1 MTFLLDLKRM
11 EPILEVKNITKDFF
25 PAFSFTELLKLNFK
39 RAEATRAIDGLSF
52 TLNKGS
58 SLAILGPNGAGKT
71 TLLKIISTLI
81 LPDKGS
87 VNVNGYYL
95 EKQDEKIK
103 ASVGFAG
110 SAERSFYWRLT
121 GRQNLEFF
129 AAMYGFDKAAAA
141 SRICDLFKLF
151 GVAYQDKR
159 FDSYSTGMQQKFAL
173 MRALI
178 HDPPMLLLDEPTK
191 SLDYASSL
199 ELRSFIREVLVKKQ
213 RKTVIFAT
221 HQMDEALGFANILM
235 ILNYGR
241 LFAYGT
247 LEELRRKAGMPNGS
261 LGEIFMR
268 LTGGP
273 AQC

>member
-1 MTFLLDLKRM
+1 M
-11 EPILEVKNITKDFF
+11 EPILEVKDVTKDFF
-25 PAFSFTELLKLNFK
+25 PAFSLTELLKFNFK
-39 RAEATRAIDGLSF
+39 SARATRAIDSLSF
-52 TLNKGS
+52 TLDKGS
-58 SLAILGPNGAGKT
+58 SLGILGPNGAGKT
-71 TLLKIISTLI
+71 TLLKILSTLI

-87 VNVNGYYL
+87 VKVNGYYL

-103 ASVGFAG
+103 ASIGFAG
-110 SAERSFYWRLT
+110 SSERSFYWRLT
-121 GRQNLEFF
+121 GKQNLEFF
-129 AAMYGFDKAAAA
+129 AAMYGFDRAGCA
-141 SRICDLFKLF
+141 SRIHDLFKLF
-151 GVAYQDKR
+151 GVTYQDKR
-159 FDSYSTGMQQKFAL
+159 FDSYSAGMQQKFAL

-178 HDPPMLLLDEPTK
+178 HDPPILLLDEPTK

-199 ELRSFIREVLVKKQ
+199 ELRSFIKEVLVKKQ
-213 RKTVIFAT
+213 RKTVVFTT
-221 HQMDEALGFANILM
+221 HQMDEALGFADILM

-261 LGEIFMR
+261 LGDIFIR

>member
-11 EPILEVKNITKDFF
+11 EPIMEVNDVTKDFF
-25 PAFSFTELLKLNFK
+25 PAFSFTELLKFNFK
-39 RAEATRAIDGLSF
+39 RASTTRAIDRVSF
-52 TLNKGS
+52 TLDKGS

-71 TLLKIISTLI
+71 TLLKILSTLI

-87 VNVNGYYL
+87 VKINGSYL
-95 EKQDEKIK
+95 DARDEKIK
-103 ASVGFAG
+103 ASIGFAG
-110 SAERSFYWRLT
+110 VAERSFYWRLT

-129 AAMYGFDKAAAA
+129 SAMYGLDKARAG
-141 SRICDLFKLF
+141 SRICELFKLF
-151 GVAYQDKR
+151 GVTYQDKR

-178 HDPPMLLLDEPTK
+178 HDPPILLLDEPTK

-199 ELRSFIREVLVKKQ
+199 ELRSFIKEVLVKEQ
-213 RKTVIFAT
+213 RKTVVFTT
-221 HQMDEALGFANILM
+221 HQMDEALGFADILM

-247 LEELRRKAGMPNGS
+247 LEELRRKAGMPDGS
-261 LGEIFMR
+261 LGEIFIR
-268 LTGGP
+268 LSGRSVP
-273 AQC
+273 C